1 MNLSGLHRLFRHGGS
16 GSEDGVPGGQ
26 SDWPE
31 GSTASS
37 VSRAAATHLSAHFS
51 IVALDGAAFDR
62 DVRRRLAYHIIYQT
76 SRARHDIDS

>member
-1 MNLSGLHRLFRHGGS
+1 MNLSGLHHMCRHADAE
-16 GSEDGVPGGQ
+16 SEDGDRGGQ

-31 GSTASS
+31 GSTASG
-37 VSRAAATHLSAHFS
+37 VSRATHLSAHFS

>member
-1 MNLSGLHRLFRHGGS
+1 MNTSGLHHMCRHAGS
-16 GSEDGVPGGQ
+16 ESEDGDRGGQ

-31 GSTASS
+31 GSTASG

-62 DVRRRLAYHIIYQT
+62 GVRRRLAYHIIYQT
-76 SRARHDIDS
+76 SWAMHDIDS